1 MYWDCAFHKCWKA
14 CSCFCLPLLWLVPSL
29 TLEGGSSPT
38 TFGLLN
44 ELHSL
49 RSQYEQS
56 HVPWPCCVGLDTL
69 LPLGWAG
76 FIAFCLCWPARIRIV
91 FGFTPTPEASLFRFQ
106 VWRLDMAILCCCGKL
121 RSRKRPQNEDD
132 AGLPVLPPP
141 AKLPA
146 PVLHASA
153 ISPGSTLARS
163 SLTNPLPGAA
173 TDASVHLGELVVE
186 ESDDDNVDEDPA
198 QDSRNRSTSTLQA
211 VKSRIRRH
219 LSQDSLQRQSET
231 EEQIAHRAEVKRL
244 MRKRIQEELQS
255 EVDNVPSR
263 SSTPQRHGPGPAALP
278 GNGPRDT
285 IEFTVDESHKSKEL
299 TPISAARVVETDEV
313 EGRPTS
319 RLSSKRLSTT
329 CRSFENENRRPTSL
343 VASEPDWMDADSRA
357 SHMECHLGIR
367 ERSSLPDI
375 PNSPVLLPVRGSVF
389 HDASSLASW
398 QLSLSADKLADLF
411 TPDKR
416 LTLFRPLANTPA
428 TRSTADLR
436 DDVSL
441 VRPRSKSSP
450 LGVRDSNTRLRPHS
464 PQPSLDSASYTR
476 IPTSKSL
483 IRDESPVGLWLRT
496 QSMPFRA
503 STTSQP
509 QSEIGSEE
517 HNCMYKTNPHD
528 EPENQLTETPTKP
541 SRLRDAVNNQHL
553 NLSGS
558 PSDSRNSADTT
569 RQSLETAMLPA
580 HRSRDSAQETEGQ
593 SRTLYAICSARPSG
607 PRLVSPGPDLQRRS
621 VTPPAV
627 DDVQTHPGEAMSP
640 HPHRRG
646 LSGLRLP
653 SFKCECSF
661 FTASEVYA
669 KFHQKGPVWRAG
681 VMIPTSQRAQ

>member
-1 MYWDCAFHKCWKA
+1 MA
-14 CSCFCLPLLWLVPSL
+14 CSTSFTPCCLSV
-29 TLEGGSSPT
+29 E
-38 TFGLLN
+38 
-44 ELHSL
+44 
-49 RSQYEQS
+49 RS

-69 LPLGWAG
+69 LPLALAE
-76 FIAFCLCWPARIRIV
+76 FIALCSA
-91 FGFTPTPEASLFRFQ
+91 G
-106 VWRLDMAILCCCGKL
+106 RLLSALSSDRLQLQKHHCSGPSSGGQKMAILCCCGKL

-132 AGLPVLPPP
+132 AGLPVPPPP

-146 PVLHASA
+146 PVLHPSA

-198 QDSRNRSTSTLQA
+198 HDSRNRSTSTLQA

-255 EVDNVPSR
+255 EVDIVPSR
-263 SSTPQRHGPGPAALP
+263 SSTPQRHGPGPATLP

-285 IEFTVDESHKSKEL
+285 IEFTVDDSHKPKEL
-299 TPISAARVVETDEV
+299 TPINAARVVETDEV

-319 RLSSKRLSTT
+319 KLSSRRVSTA
-329 CRSFENENRRPTSL
+329 CRSSENENRRPTSL

-357 SHMECHLGIR
+357 SHIECHVGIR
-367 ERSSLPDI
+367 ERSSLPDM
-375 PNSPVLLPVRGSVF
+375 PNSPVLLPVRSSVF

-398 QLSLSADKLADLF
+398 RLSLSADKLADLF

-441 VRPRSKSSP
+441 PRPRSKSSP
-450 LGVRDSNTRLRPHS
+450 LGVRDLNTKPIPHS
-464 PQPSLDSASYTR
+464 RQTSLDSTLYSR
-476 IPTSKSL
+476 IPASKSL

-503 STTSQP
+503 STTSRP

-517 HNCMYKTNPHD
+517 HNCMYTTSPQD
-528 EPENQLTETPTKP
+528 EPRNELTETPTKP
-541 SRLRDAVNNQHL
+541 SRLRKADTNQP
-553 NLSGS
+553 LSLTGS
-558 PSDSRNSADTT
+558 PSDSRDSADTT
-569 RQSLETAMLPA
+569 RQSLKTAMRPA
-580 HRSRDSAQETEGQ
+580 HKSRDSSQEDEGQ
-593 SRTLYAICSARPSG
+593 SHPLYAICSARPSG
-607 PRLVSPGPDLQRRS
+607 PRLVSPGPGHHRRS
-621 VTPPAV
+621 VTPTAV
-627 DDVQTHPGEAMSP
+627 DDAQTHLDEATPPP

-646 LSGLRLP
+646 ISGLRLP
-653 SFKCECSF
+653 SFKCKCSF
-661 FTASEVYA
+661 PTAYEIYTE
-669 KFHQKGPVWRAG
+669 FHQQGPVWRAG
-681 VMIPTSQRAQ
+681 VKMPMSQITQ

>member
-1 MYWDCAFHKCWKA
+1 MCWSCAFHRCWKA
-14 CSCFCLPLLWLVPSL
+14 CSCFCLPLPGLAPSL
-29 TLEGGSSPT
+29 RLEEGSSPT
-38 TFGLLN
+38 TYGLLN

-49 RSQYEQS
+49 LSQCEQF

-69 LPLGWAG
+69 LPLAWAKS
-76 FIAFCLCWPARIRIV
+76 IALRLAPIRTV
-91 FGFTPTPEASLFRFQ
+91 LRLTPTPEAPPLRSQL
-106 VWRLDMAILCCCGKL
+106 WRAEMAILCCCGKL

-132 AGLPVLPPP
+132 AGLPVPPPP
-141 AKLPA
+141 AQLPA
-146 PVLHASA
+146 PVLHPSA

-186 ESDDDNVDEDPA
+186 ESDEDNVDEDPA
-198 QDSRNRSTSTLQA
+198 HDSRNRSTSTLQA

-263 SSTPQRHGPGPAALP
+263 SSTPQRHGTGPAALP

-299 TPISAARVVETDEV
+299 TPISAARVVEKVEL

-319 RLSSKRLSTT
+319 NSSSRKLSTT
-329 CRSFENENRRPTSL
+329 CRSFENENRRPTSF
-343 VASEPDWMDADSRA
+343 VASEPDWMDADLRA
-357 SHMECHLGIR
+357 SRIECHVGIR
-367 ERSSLPDI
+367 ERSSLPDM
-375 PNSPVLLPVRGSVF
+375 PNSPALLPVRGSVC

-398 QLSLSADKLADLF
+398 RLSLSADKLADLF

-428 TRSTADLR
+428 TRSTADFR

-464 PQPSLDSASYTR
+464 PQPSLDSTLYSR
-476 IPTSKSL
+476 IPASKSL

-517 HNCMYKTNPHD
+517 HACMYATRPHD
-528 EPENQLTETPTKP
+528 EPESQLIETPTKP
-541 SRLRDAVNNQHL
+541 GRLRNADTNQHL
-553 NLSGS
+553 SLAGS

-569 RQSLETAMLPA
+569 RQSLETAMRPV
-580 HRSRDSAQETEGQ
+580 HRSQNSAQEAEGQ
-593 SRTLYAICSARPSG
+593 SHPLYAKCSARPSG
-607 PRLVSPGPDLQRRS
+607 PRLVSPGPDFQRRS
-621 VTPPAV
+621 ATPPAA
-627 DDVQTHPGEAMSP
+627 DYAQNHPDETMPP

-646 LSGLRLP
+646 LSGLMLP
-653 SFKCECSF
+653 SFKCECSLF
-661 FTASEVYA
+661 LHRGRNLLNS
-669 KFHQKGPVWRAG
+669 
-681 VMIPTSQRAQ
+681 